1 MRILLTGAAGFIGFH
16 VAKRLLE
23 RGDEV
28 VGVDNFNDYYDPAL
42 KEARVEILK
51 KLGPGLK
58 RGDESLEERE
68 GRPPHHP
75 KNHPHAEK
83 SDPGLRRGDSDRPH
97 PFTIVR
103 ADLADREAIN
113 KLFTGAKYDAVV
125 NLAAQAGVRYSLEN
139 PYAYIDANVTGF
151 MNILEG
157 VRHHGTG
164 HLVFAS
170 TSSVYGLNPNLP
182 YKEGDDTDH
191 PVSLYAATKKANELM
206 AHSYAHLFKVPAT
219 GLRFFTVYGPW
230 GRPDMALFKFTKGI
244 LEGTAIPVFNEGRM
258 VRDFTYVDD
267 IAEGVVRTID
277 RPQGFRIFNIGNHH
291 RVQLMEYI
299 HAIEKATGR
308 KAKLELLPMQ
318 AGDVAAT
325 EADTSALAA
334 ATGFNPNTPVEVG
347 VQRFVDWY
355 REYYGK

>member
-28 VGVDNFNDYYDPAL
+28 VGVDNFNSYYDPKL
-42 KEARVEILK
+42 KEARV
-51 KLGPGLK
+51 KL
-58 RGDESLEERE
+58 LE
-68 GRPPHHP
+68 
-75 KNHPHAEK
+75 NL
-83 SDPGLRRGDSDRPH
+83 DPGLRRGDQ
-97 PFTIVR
+97 PFTLVR
-103 ADLADREAIN
+103 ADIADRAAMEQVFAQGR
-113 KLFTGAKYDAVV
+113 FDAVV

-139 PYAYIDANVTGF
+139 PHAYIDANVKGF

-157 VRHHGTG
+157 VRRHGTG
-164 HLVFAS
+164 HLVYAS

-182 YKEGDDTDH
+182 YKESEETDH

-244 LEGTAIPVFNEGRM
+244 LEGTPIPVFNEGKM

-277 RPQGFRIFNIGNHH
+277 RPEGYRIFNIGNHH

-299 HAIEKATGR
+299 RAIEKAVGR
-308 KAKLELLPMQ
+308 SAKLELLPMQ

-325 EADTSALAA
+325 EADTSALRAW
-334 ATGFNPNTPVEVG
+334 TGFAPNTPVEEG
-347 VQRFVDWY
+347 VRRFVAWY
-355 REYYGK
+355 REYYRA